1 MLQYPPTHSNTKP
14 PADHHTTYGSIRCS
28 REPTSPSPELE
39 TIWFNTSSSIP
50 YGPTSEVGQPWIQDK
65 HKPIGPKHKQIMI
78 SPHFPLNPE
87 EVIRDLPGELQL
99 FELVKRVARAGID
112 LEALG
117 KLTVRLLYRRDGFC
131 RRLVTE
137 LVDGGESL
145 EKIGDALLQ
154 YYNIRDCDGLPLWV
168 YADRY

>member
-1 MLQYPPTHSNTKP
+1 
-14 PADHHTTYGSIRCS
+14 
-28 REPTSPSPELE
+28 
-39 TIWFNTSSSIP
+39 
-50 YGPTSEVGQPWIQDK
+50 
-65 HKPIGPKHKQIMI
+65 MI